1 MSRLTA
7 ILADAT
13 LPEVPGLNL
22 DSPRPSANHLPP
34 AFVGL
39 AVFAL
44 LLVGYLLWDF
54 CRQKHLERQQ
64 RLRLE
69 SFREK
74 KLRESAQAAV
84 LNEGGKAT
92 ARADLKLAEAP

>member
-1 MSRLTA
+1 MSRLTE
-7 ILADAT
+7 ILSNAT

-22 DSPRPSANHLPP
+22 DTPRPTANHIPP
-34 AFVGL
+34 GFVGL

-54 CRQKHLERQQ
+54 CRQKHVERQQ

-74 KLRESAQAAV
+74 KLKESAQAA
-84 LNEGGKAT
+84 LLDERGKGT
-92 ARADLKLAEAP
+92 T